1 MNMSWNIS
9 RYLTTALITAATGV
23 QSLLFHK
30 VDNFFTKTDKPKQY
44 NICYTL
50 LRVEA
55 GWHVSVVLCAD
66 EAASCRSLARSPR
79 PSLAT
84 QCYVLHDACLQHCS
98 LTSPR
103 LASRSCSRTWIQ
115 IFFIVKHILSGAN
128 IWPEK
133 CDQETFYSRH
143 SCLSPD
149 TSHAAVV

>member
-1 MNMSWNIS
+1 M
-9 RYLTTALITAATGV
+9 
-23 QSLLFHK
+23 
-30 VDNFFTKTDKPKQY
+30 
-44 NICYTL
+44 

-103 LASRSCSRTWIQ
+103 LTSRSCMQQNVDTDI
-115 IFFIVKHILSGAN
+115 FIVKHILSEAN

-133 CDQETFYSRH
+133 CDQETFYSQH

>member
-1 MNMSWNIS
+1 MNMSWNNS

-30 VDNFFTKTDKPKQY
+30 VDNFFTKTDGPKQY
-44 NICYTL
+44 NICYAL

-84 QCYVLHDACLQHCS
+84 QCYVLQRGSA
-98 LTSPR
+98 
-103 LASRSCSRTWIQ
+103 
-115 IFFIVKHILSGAN
+115 
-128 IWPEK
+128 
-133 CDQETFYSRH
+133 
-143 SCLSPD
+143 
-149 TSHAAVV
+149 